1 MSVQYLDAAGK
12 TLYEAGFTYADLVQA
27 LAAAGAVQNTG
38 IYYHTPRSATRT
50 A

>member
-27 LAAAGAVQNTG
+27 LAAVAAVCAAHVIIVYRRPLT
-38 IYYHTPRSATRT
+38 YE
-50 A
+50 